1 MRLDSTEQLD
11 CSSDTLMKLAALLIW
26 EYQEPGT
33 RAGPGLI
40 SWQQASNW
48 VRTVSGPW
56 LWPYRD
62 WITPSGDSKKRCV
75 CAGVC
80 AHTQEV
86 EGSCGT
92 LNGALDAKRQRG

>member
-1 MRLDSTEQLD
+1 
-11 CSSDTLMKLAALLIW
+11 MKLAALLVW
-26 EYQEPGT
+26 EYQAPGT

-62 WITPSGDSKKRCV
+62 WITPPGDRQKREGLCV
-75 CAGVC
+75 CVCVLVVGGSLQELGGCRGCEAAEGMKPNLPAGG
-80 AHTQEV
+80 E
-86 EGSCGT
+86 
-92 LNGALDAKRQRG
+92 DRR

>member
-1 MRLDSTEQLD
+1 
-11 CSSDTLMKLAALLIW
+11 MKLAALLVW
-26 EYQEPGT
+26 EYQAPGT

-62 WITPSGDSKKRCV
+62 WITPSGDRKKREGLCACV
-75 CAGVC
+75 CVLGVG
-80 AHTQEV
+80 
-86 EGSCGT
+86 GSCRS
-92 LNGALDAKRQRG
+92 LVGAVDVERQRG

>member
-1 MRLDSTEQLD
+1 MV
-11 CSSDTLMKLAALLIW
+11 W
-26 EYQEPGT
+26 EYQAPGT

-62 WITPSGDSKKRCV
+62 WITPSRDRQKG
-75 CAGVC
+75 
-80 AHTQEV
+80 
-86 EGSCGT
+86 EGG
-92 LNGALDAKRQRG
+92 GERVHVAVKDERIERVQFM

>member
-1 MRLDSTEQLD
+1 
-11 CSSDTLMKLAALLIW
+11 MKLAPWLVW
-26 EYQEPGT
+26 EYQAPGT

-62 WITPSGDSKKRCV
+62 WITPSGDRQKGEGECV
-75 CAGVC
+75 VA
-80 AHTQEV
+80 E
-86 EGSCGT
+86 EGRRMERE
-92 LNGALDAKRQRG
+92 LEGARWMW